1 MAKLTIKLRALRQL
15 EEIVANVIEFTG
27 FEVSGIRLQND
38 IFDKIEQIAF
48 MPLSG
53 RIRDDGSRE
62 CFTRLYRIVYDF
74 DKQADE
80 VIILAIIHSSRIY
93 PRLNKKSDF
102 YRLLF
107 LLVHFHSHILPHLCK
122 KSTFL
127 PLAYP

>member
-1 MAKLTIKLRALRQL
+1 MAKLTIKPRALRQL

-53 RIRDDGSRE
+53 RMRDDSSRE
-62 CFTRLYRIVYDF
+62 SFTRLYRIVYDF

-93 PRLNKKSDF
+93 PR
-102 YRLLF
+102 
-107 LLVHFHSHILPHLCK
+107 PE
-122 KSTFL
+122 
-127 PLAYP
+127 